1 MFEDIR
7 EAHISVIS
15 GGMIAP
21 PLGGYGPW
29 TIEPALMVS
38 AREGFSEGKYLCTPL
53 PMTQTELAAQ
63 YVWAMARSDRSPYR
77 PRKIPT

>member
-7 EAHISVIS
+7 EARISVIS
-15 GGMIAP
+15 GGKIDP

-29 TIEPALMVS
+29 TIEPALTVS
-38 AREGFSEGKYLCTPL
+38 DRKGFADGKYLCTPL
-53 PMTQTELAAQ
+53 PMTQDELAAQ
-63 YVWAMARSDRSPYR
+63 YAWALERSDRIPYR